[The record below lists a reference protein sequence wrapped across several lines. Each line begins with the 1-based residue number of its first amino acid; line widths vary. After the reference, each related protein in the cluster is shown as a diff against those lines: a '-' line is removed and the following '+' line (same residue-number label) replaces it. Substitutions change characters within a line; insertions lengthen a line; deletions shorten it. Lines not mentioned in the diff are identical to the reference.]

1 MKKPLIIILSVLVL
15 AAIGFFSY
23 KMFFEH
29 KEQKTETAKNEVYT
43 CPMHPQIIRDHPGIC
58 PICNMDLVLKH
69 TDSQAETENKNS
81 NNINEI
87 SLSPSQ
93 QVLANV
99 QTEVVQSRNFSAD
112 LELNGYIKY
121 NESKMR
127 HISTS
132 VSGNIL
138 KQYITFEGQYVRAG
152 DKAFDIYSPEMLATQ
167 KEYLLAV
174 DNYNSSLVSN
184 NTIVVEQAS
193 NLLKSTMMRLKLL
206 QLSDNQI
213 KELERTKEIRNFI
226 TIYTKY
232 SGIITKKY
240 AHEGHWAQAGE
251 DIYDVNETSYLWAIA
266 NVNEADIRY
275 IKKGLSATITTIAY
289 PGEEFYGKV
298 DFINPS
304 LKMDT
309 RTLEVRI
316 DVPNRNNRL
325 MPDMYVKVMINT
337 GEGGEQIA
345 VPVNSV
351 VRTGKMDM
359 VYIKTSSNSFAPRNV
374 TITGERQGYYLISS
388 GISEGDEVVSSAG
401 FLLDSESQIRMGG
414 TSGHDHEG
422 KEDSKN
428 KPKDDLKINPDQDA
442 MKDMKK

>member
-1 MKKPLIIILSVLVL
+1 MKKPILIILSVLVL
-15 AAIGFFSY
+15 AAAGFAVY
-23 KMFFEH
+23 KIFFE
-29 KEQKTETAKNEVYT
+29 QKQGDTSAKNAIFT
-43 CPMHPQIIRDHPGIC
+43 CPMHPQVVSDHPGTC
-58 PICNMDLVLKH
+58 PICGMDLILK
-69 TDSQAETENKNS
+69 QGNS
-81 NNINEI
+81 NADSEIKSSSDINEI
-87 SLSPSQ
+87 TLSPNQ
-93 QVLANV
+93 QVLANL
-99 QTEVVQSRNFSAD
+99 QTEKVESRNFSSN

-127 HISTS
+127 HISTP

-138 KQYITFEGQYVRAG
+138 KQYITFEGQYVSAG
-152 DKAFDIYSPEMLATQ
+152 NKAFDIYSPEMLSTQ

-174 DNYNSSLVSN
+174 NNYNQSLSTN
-184 NTIVVEQAS
+184 NNIVIEQAN
-193 NLLKSTMMRLKLL
+193 NLLSSTLMRLKLL

-213 KELERTKEIRNFI
+213 RELENTKEVKNYI

-251 DIYDVNETSYLWAIA
+251 DIYDVTETSNLWAIA
-266 NVNEADIRY
+266 NVNESDIRF
-275 IKKGLSATITTIAY
+275 IKKGLSVSITTISY
-289 PGEEFYGKV
+289 PGEEFYGRV

-304 LKMDT
+304 LKMDS

-325 MPDMYVKVMINT
+325 MPDMFVKVMINT
-337 GEGGEQIA
+337 GENSDQIA

-359 VYIKTSSNSFAPRNV
+359 VYIRTSPNTFAPRNV
-374 TITGERQGYYLISS
+374 VIAGERQGYYLITS
-388 GISEGDEVVSSAG
+388 GISVGEEIVSSAG

-414 TSGHDHEG
+414 TSGHNHET
-422 KEDSKN
+422 KE
-428 KPKDDLKINPDQDA
+428 KPKDDMKINLDQDA

>member
-15 AAIGFFSY
+15 ATAGFFTY
-23 KMFFEH
+23 KIFFEH
-29 KEQKTETAKNEVYT
+29 KEQKTNTAKNEIYT
-43 CPMHPQIIRDHPGIC
+43 CPMHPQVLKDHPGTC
-58 PICNMDLVLKH
+58 PICGMDLILKH
-69 TDSQAETENKNS
+69 DDSHVETESKTT

-99 QTEVVQSRNFSAD
+99 QTEKVQRKNFSSD

-152 DKAFDIYSPEMLATQ
+152 DRAFDIYSPEMLATQ

-174 DNYNSSLVSN
+174 DNYNKSLASN
-184 NTIVVEQAS
+184 NSIVIEQAS

-213 KELERTKEIRNFI
+213 KELERTKEVRNFI

-266 NVNEADIRY
+266 NVNEADIRF
-275 IKKGLSATITTIAY
+275 IKKGLSVTITSVAY

-337 GEGGEQIA
+337 GEGADQIA

-359 VYIKTSSNSFAPRNV
+359 VYIKTSPNTFVPRNV

-388 GISEGDEVVSSAG
+388 GISEGEEIVSSAG
-401 FLLDSESQIRMGG
+401 FLLDSESQIKMGG
-414 TSGHDHEG
+414 TSGHKHESQDEI
-422 KEDSKN
+422 KK
-428 KPKDDLKINPDQDA
+428 KTKDDLKINPDQDA